1 MKTKHSY
8 NILYCMLNTGK
19 LVTAT
24 DFKISNANQYF
35 VILERK
41 GLITRVRNKESNFK
55 VAYFKDN
62 EQRQKARDYL
72 SKCYKSK
79 KPDEILAK
87 QPHQVE

>member
-62 EQRQKARDYL
+62 EQRQKAERYL
-72 SKCYKSK
+72 ESFKDKADEVIRNNPKTSSK
-79 KPDEILAK
+79 
-87 QPHQVE
+87 